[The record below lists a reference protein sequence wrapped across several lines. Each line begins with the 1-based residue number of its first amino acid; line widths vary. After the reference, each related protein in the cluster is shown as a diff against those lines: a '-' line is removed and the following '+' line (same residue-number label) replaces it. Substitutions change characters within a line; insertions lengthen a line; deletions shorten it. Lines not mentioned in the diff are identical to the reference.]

1 IITLVT
7 IVLAGLVVA
16 FVPLSQSLIERWS
29 QRDLEL
35 RSGLVFQSIRDRV
48 EQAMSGQPADLAP
61 LFERFT
67 SDERILALG

>member
-1 IITLVT
+1 MKRLPRVAVIITLVT

-48 EQAMSGQPADLAP
+48 EQAMS
-61 LFERFT
+61 
-67 SDERILALG
+67 

>member
-1 IITLVT
+1 MKRLPRVAVIITLVT

-48 EQAMSGQPADLAP
+48 EQAMSGQPADLA
-61 LFERFT
+61 
-67 SDERILALG
+67 